1 LILLVVEH
9 EKLVGL
15 MAHGYGLRAIGI
27 SHRAECNLSYTSPST
42 SGGCSTAK
50 RTVLSAV
57 AKGTTPNRT
66 EPDLSTL
73 GEFMEKKKDAV
84 RIELTDE
91 QKEQVKE
98 KPAKEVEVELTG
110 EVLEQRIAP
119 LNFT

>member
-1 LILLVVEH
+1 
-9 EKLVGL
+9 
-15 MAHGYGLRAIGI
+15 
-27 SHRAECNLSYTSPST
+27 
-42 SGGCSTAK
+42 
-50 RTVLSAV
+50 
-57 AKGTTPNRT
+57 
-66 EPDLSTL
+66 
-73 GEFMEKKKDAV
+73 MEKKKDVV